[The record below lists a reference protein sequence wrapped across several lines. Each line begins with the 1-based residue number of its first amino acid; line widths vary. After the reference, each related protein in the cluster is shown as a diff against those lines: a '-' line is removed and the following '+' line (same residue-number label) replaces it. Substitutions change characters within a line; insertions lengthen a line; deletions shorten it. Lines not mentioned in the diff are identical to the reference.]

1 MSRSTAYIHVSVLHC
16 SRSLFQTR
24 LSAIAP
30 ALLYLLYPYSRT
42 DSILAIVLP
51 SIPGHIRIHAYTTLV
66 LSLHVNADNKYKDFS
81 GTHIRVS
88 VD

>member
-51 SIPGHIRIHAYTTLV
+51 AIHGSIRQHDKIKAFLCV
-66 LSLHVNADNKYKDFS
+66 LC
-81 GTHIRVS
+81 VS
-88 VD
+88 VVKHFFTMVVSI